1 MNGANVNIA
10 IQTTNVQK
18 AVMVL
23 EENLHTDHFKLMPD
37 GTIRLYD
44 HLDDLEMVA
53 SVLSEAHVLVTG
65 LFVSGD
71 TLEDYFLSKIG
82 GAKDGKSPENGMV

>member
-1 MNGANVNIA
+1 
-10 IQTTNVQK
+10 
-18 AVMVL
+18 MVL

-53 SVLSEAHVLVTG
+53 SVLSEAACAG
-65 LFVSGD
+65 YRAFC
-71 TLEDYFLSKIG
+71 IG
-82 GAKDGKSPENGMV
+82 

>member
-1 MNGANVNIA
+1 
-10 IQTTNVQK
+10 
-18 AVMVL
+18 
-23 EENLHTDHFKLMPD
+23 MPD

-65 LFVSGD
+65 LLYRVIHW
-71 TLEDYFLSKIG
+71 KII
-82 GAKDGKSPENGMV
+82 S